1 MNNNLDWDLFKTG
14 SIVVLCNTREKNDE
28 FLREVANH
36 NIKVYD
42 NYDRYLEHTCYR
54 CDDNYNSLM
63 YCSELY
69 YELNGFTIIEWN
81 EFPNLKEGMV
91 IKTRNGQKFY
101 IRNHWQY
108 GLIASSE
115 KTWITCNGYDNE
127 LYYFKN
133 LGDQELKELDIM
145 EIYDTDAV
153 NMENLFADSGLELI
167 WEREPAEEMTL
178 KEVCEALGKKIKI
191 KED

>member
-1 MNNNLDWDLFKTG
+1 MNNNFDWDLFKKG
-14 SIVVLCNTREKNDE
+14 SIAVFCNTREKNDE
-28 FLREVANH
+28 FLREAANH
-36 NIKVYD
+36 DIEVYD
-42 NYDRYLEHTCYR
+42 NYERYLEHTCYR
-54 CDDNYNSLM
+54 CDNYNSLM

-91 IKTRNGQKFY
+91 IKTRDGQKFY

-108 GLIASSE
+108 GLIASGE
-115 KTWITCNGYDNE
+115 KTWIKCNAYDNE
-127 LYYFKN
+127 LYYLKN
-133 LGDQELKELDIM
+133 LEDLQLKELDIM
-145 EIYDTDAV
+145 EIYDTDSV
-153 NMENLFADSGLELI
+153 NMENLFADDDLRLI

>member
-1 MNNNLDWDLFKTG
+1 MNNNFDWDLFKTG
-14 SIVVLCNTREKNDE
+14 SIAVLCNTREKNDE
-28 FLREVANH
+28 FLREAANH
-36 NIKVYD
+36 NIEVYN
-42 NYDRYLEHTCYR
+42 NYERYLEHTCYR
-54 CDDNYNSLM
+54 CDVYNALM

-81 EFPNLKEGMV
+81 KIPNLKEGMV

-101 IRNHWQY
+101 IRNHCQY

-115 KTWITCNGYDNE
+115 KTWINCNVYDNE
-127 LYYFKN
+127 LYYLKN
-133 LGDQELKELDIM
+133 LEDQELKEFDIM
-145 EIYDTDAV
+145 EIYNTDAV
-153 NMENLFADSGLELI
+153 TMETLFADSDLTLI

>member
-1 MNNNLDWDLFKTG
+1 MNNNFDWDLFKTG

-28 FLREVANH
+28 FLREAANH
-36 NIKVYD
+36 NIKVYN
-42 NYDRYLEHTCYR
+42 NYERYLEHTCYR
-54 CDDNYNSLM
+54 CDNYNSLM
-63 YCSELY
+63 YCFELY

-101 IRNHWQY
+101 IRNHWRY
-108 GLIASSE
+108 GLIASGE

>member
-1 MNNNLDWDLFKTG
+1 MNNNFDWGLFKKG
-14 SIVVLCNTREKNDE
+14 NIAVLCNTRKKNDE
-28 FLREVANH
+28 FLREAANH
-36 NIKVYD
+36 DIEVYD
-42 NYDRYLEHTCYR
+42 NYERYLEHTCYR
-54 CDDNYNSLM
+54 CDNYNSLM

-101 IRNHWQY
+101 IRNHCQY
-108 GLIASSE
+108 GLIASGE
-115 KTWITCNGYDNE
+115 KTWIKCNAYDNE
-127 LYYFKN
+127 LN
-133 LGDQELKELDIM
+133 LEDQELKEFDIM

-153 NMENLFADSGLELI
+153 TIETLFEDSDLKLI

>member
-1 MNNNLDWDLFKTG
+1 MNNNFDWDLFKTG

-101 IRNHWQY
+101 IRNHWRY

-115 KTWITCNGYDNE
+115 KTWIECNDYDNE
-127 LYYFKN
+127 LNLKN
-133 LGDQELKELDIM
+133 KVKEFDIM
-145 EIYDTDAV
+145 EIYNTDAV
-153 NMENLFADSGLELI
+153 TMETLFADSDLTLI

>member
-1 MNNNLDWDLFKTG
+1 MNNNFDWDLFKKG
-14 SIVVLCNTREKNDE
+14 NIVVLCNTREKNDN
-28 FLREVANH
+28 FLREAANH
-36 NIKVYD
+36 DIVPY
-42 NYDRYLEHTCYR
+42 NYYEHYLEHTCYR
-54 CDDNYNSLM
+54 CSVYHTLTFSPE
-63 YCSELY
+63 SY
-69 YELNGFTIIEWN
+69 YKLNGFTIIEWN

-101 IRNHWQY
+101 IRNHWRY

-115 KTWITCNGYDNE
+115 KTWIECNDYDNE
-127 LYYFKN
+127 LNLKN
-133 LGDQELKELDIM
+133 KVKEFDIM
-145 EIYDTDAV
+145 EIYDTNAV
-153 NMENLFADSGLELI
+153 NIENLFEDSNLKLI

>member
-1 MNNNLDWDLFKTG
+1 MNNNFDWDLFKTG
-14 SIVVLCNTREKNDE
+14 SIVVLCNTREKNNE
-28 FLREVANH
+28 FLREATNH
-36 NIKVYD
+36 NIEVYN
-42 NYDRYLEHTCYR
+42 NYDSYLEHTCYR
-54 CDDNYNSLM
+54 CDNYNVLM
-63 YCSELY
+63 YGSELY
-69 YELNGFTIIEWN
+69 CELNGFTIIEWN

-101 IRNHWQY
+101 IRNHYQY

-115 KTWITCNGYDNE
+115 KRWIKCSGYDNE
-127 LYYFKN
+127 LYLK
-133 LGDQELKELDIM
+133 DQELKEFDIM

-153 NMENLFADSGLELI
+153 TIETLFEDSDLTLI